1 MCHQHVVVLPNRK
14 WIVCRTVLVCG
25 DRVRLRSCGDVAERL
40 PAGARCWAD
49 IAYRDVLAHY
59 VTLARVCIEIANF

>member
-1 MCHQHVVVLPNRK
+1 M
-14 WIVCRTVLVCG
+14 
-25 DRVRLRSCGDVAERL
+25 RLRSCGDVAERL